1 MELVR
6 KLSRLTRLGEPGA
19 ASFICQA
26 LIGALL
32 IFIFWLADAVMDF
45 MIQGDR
51 TFLEFL
57 FHPDPHEMS
66 DFALVLFLVCCLLLY
81 SRRSHRVETR
91 LEEALQQA
99 LDKAERERAK
109 LEGIVEA
116 MGDAISIQDPD
127 LNVIYQNRAHQELTG
142 YSVGR
147 LCYEAYR
154 KRSTVCEDCHLVA
167 AFKDGLVHRTELGP
181 GNSATGGD
189 VEIIGSALMDSDGRP
204 LYGIEVVRDITARK
218 TAEREAIELNAT
230 LTRQAQELKQTNQEL
245 ESFCQAISHDLR
257 APLTR
262 VYSSAQELKG
272 YRELLDDNGRF
283 FVDLVHDGC
292 VQMEELLDSLM
303 VLCRVTQVEIERREL
318 DLVPTALEIAARLRQ
333 DYEGH
338 PVSFRLPE
346 RLVANGDASLVR
358 VVLENL
364 LSNAWKYTS
373 GIPSPAVEL
382 GTMADAS
389 GETVFFVRDNGAGFD
404 GARADQLFQPFKRLH
419 SYRDFPGTG
428 LGLATVR
435 RIVRRHNGRIWA
447 EGEPGKGASF
457 YFTLPG

>member
-6 KLSRLTRLGEPGA
+6 KLARLTRLGEPGA
-19 ASFICQA
+19 ASFVCQA
-26 LIGALL
+26 LLGAVL
-32 IFIFWLADAVMDF
+32 ILIFWLADAVLDYLV
-45 MIQGDR
+45 QGDR
-51 TFLEFL
+51 TFLQFL
-57 FHPDPHEMS
+57 FHPDAHEVS

-81 SRRSHRVETR
+81 SRRSHRIETR

-99 LDKAERERAK
+99 LDKAEGERAK

-127 LNVIYQNRAHQELTG
+127 LNVLYQNRAHQQLTG

-147 LCYEAYR
+147 PCYEAYR
-154 KRSTVCEDCHLVA
+154 KRSTVCEDCHLMA
-167 AFKDGLVHRTELGP
+167 AFEDGEVHRSELGP
-181 GNSATGGD
+181 GTSATGGY
-189 VEIIGSALMDSDGRP
+189 VEIIGSALRTADGAP

-218 TAEREAIELNAT
+218 SAEREAIELNTA

-303 VLCRVTQVEIERREL
+303 VLCRVTQVEIERTEL
-318 DLVPTALEIAARLRQ
+318 NLVPVALEITARLRQ

-338 PVSFRLPE
+338 CVSFQAPE
-346 RLVANGDASLVR
+346 RVVANGDASLVR

-373 GIPSPAVEL
+373 GTPSPAVEL
-382 GTMADAS
+382 GTIADPS

-457 YFTLPG
+457 YFTLPR

>member
-1 MELVR
+1 MEIVR

-19 ASFICQA
+19 ASFICQV
-26 LIGALL
+26 LLGVLL
-32 IFIFWLADAVMDF
+32 ILCFWLADAVIDF
-45 MIQGDR
+45 LIQGDR

-57 FHPDPHEMS
+57 FHPDPHEIS
-66 DFALVLFLVCCLLLY
+66 DFALVLFLVCSLLLY
-81 SRRSHRVETR
+81 SRRSHRIETR

-127 LNVIYQNRAHQELTG
+127 LKVIYQNRAHQGLTG

-147 LCYEAYR
+147 PCYEAYR

-189 VEIIGSALMDSDGRP
+189 VEIIGSALMGSDGQP

-262 VYSSAQELKG
+262 VYSSAQELRG
-272 YRELLDDNGRF
+272 YRDLLDENGKF

-303 VLCRVTQVEIERREL
+303 VLCRVTQVEINRGDV
-318 DLVPTALEIAARLRQ
+318 DLAMAGAEIVAQLRHDYDGHAVSYHAPEQLTA
-333 DYEGH
+333 H
-338 PVSFRLPE
+338 
-346 RLVANGDASLVR
+346 GDPSLLR

-364 LSNAWKYTS
+364 LSNAWKYTK
-373 GIPSPAVEL
+373 GTASPEVEL
-382 GTMADAS
+382 GSVTDPS

-404 GARADQLFQPFKRLH
+404 SSRADQLFQPFKRLH

-447 EGEPGKGASF
+447 EGETGKGATF
-457 YFTLPG
+457 YFTLS